1 MTALA
6 RRGGVAERRAQHCF
20 WKPSVAYFTLF
31 LRQQTATDISS
42 SRTKYSLELLMTIVI
57 NHRFISIFRSSTIIA
72 AHSTRSIPRTRS
84 SALPRCVDGRRG
96 GGGRASAPPG
106 GKERDRTGDGGDG
119 AAAGGRGGCGRLLP
133 PPPSLPAFPSS
144 ILPRRLR
151 RERSPAPCRRKW
163 DGARTL
169 DRPIVPNSIPSVCE
183 VDQIK
188 GEERRPNTA
197 SSTSRCRDARVTRLR
212 KNFAIS

>member
-42 SRTKYSLELLMTIVI
+42 SRTNYSLELLMTIVI

-151 RERSPAPCRRKW
+151 RERSPALCRRKW
-163 DGARTL
+163 DGARTYH
-169 DRPIVPNSIPSVCE
+169 
-183 VDQIK
+183 
-188 GEERRPNTA
+188 T
-197 SSTSRCRDARVTRLR
+197 
-212 KNFAIS
+212 